1 MVRTVRQTLKRLN
14 VKQADLARALALSQS
29 TVSQKLSGSRRWR
42 KDEIDAVL
50 ALLRE
55 RQPDLTYEQL
65 FESAEAHRVTAPAR
79 IVVEKLPRRR
89 RRVVVEVATRGV
101 GGLLNELWQRGY
113 RLTPQGELTVR
124 RYAASHTSPSEA
136 RVEWI
141 EPAGEPVDPRR
152 FLGREA

>member
-14 VKQADLARALALSQS
+14 VKQADLARALSLSQS

-65 FESAEAHRVTAPAR
+65 FESAEA
-79 IVVEKLPRRR
+79 
-89 RRVVVEVATRGV
+89 
-101 GGLLNELWQRGY
+101 
-113 RLTPQGELTVR
+113 
-124 RYAASHTSPSEA
+124 AA
-136 RVEWI
+136 
-141 EPAGEPVDPRR
+141 
-152 FLGREA
+152 